1 MLRPGTSEWPGG
13 PALEAYFDFS
23 HDATLRSLEES
34 LGRLGLDRVDVALV
48 HDPDDH
54 YEQARDETLPAL
66 ARLREEGVVGAVGVG
81 MNQSKLLCR
90 FAREA
95 DVDCFLLA
103 GRYTILDRS
112 GADELLPLC
121 AERGIA
127 VVAGGVFNSG
137 VLAGG
142 NTYDYAPASADV
154 LERVAQLRGTCARW
168 DVPLQAAAV
177 QFPLRHPAVVT
188 VLVGCRTP
196 EEVDEDVQLVGLELP
211 QGLWA
216 ELA

>member
-1 MLRPGTSEWPGG
+1 MR
-13 PALEAYFDFS
+13 
-23 HDATLRSLEES
+23 R
-34 LGRLGLDRVDVALV
+34 
-48 HDPDDH
+48 
-54 YEQARDETLPAL
+54 
-66 ARLREEGVVGAVGVG
+66 REEGVVGAIGVG
-81 MNQSKLLCR
+81 MNQSALLCR

-196 EEVDEDVQLVGLELP
+196 EEVDEDVRLSALGLP
-211 QGLWA
+211 QGLWH

>member
-1 MLRPGTSEWPGG
+1 MALRADRAGATAVVVAATVSWLSCGTGGHGRSERQAPGVT
-13 PALEAYFDFS
+13 A
-23 HDATLRSLEES
+23 
-34 LGRLGLDRVDVALV
+34 RLM
-48 HDPDDH
+48 
-54 YEQARDETLPAL
+54 
-66 ARLREEGVVGAVGVG
+66 RLREEGVVGAIGVG

-103 GRYTILDRS
+103 GRYTMLDRS